1 MLACKLRQRISELVM
16 GDDEKSLSVT
26 MSFGVAELISYDLNI
41 DQLITRADEALYLS
55 KKKGRNRVTIG

>member
-1 MLACKLRQRISELVM
+1 M